1 MIVASCLVAS
11 LMSLTVSYLT
21 QHQGYNVPV
30 ILFMDGLSGFVITIL
45 WWLCLVAFPSS
56 LMPPGKTGLKLLVGE
71 QPRWLVI
78 GGVLTGLQV
87 ASAFIALN
95 RIGLADANVLMFSAP
110 VFIGLL
116 SVCFGEK
123 LGWDDVIKMVGCTVG
138 SIVVEAPWVSHSDYS
153 MDDRVIGAVAAAAF
167 AVFMGL
173 QTLIISHHL
182 KAESMITVNVYSFA
196 ILSGVSWPGLI
207 WGGGKSIA
215 DGWSNPVTLSPYLLM
230 SVGVLFLLSFYL
242 RSTAF
247 QLAEGSSTSVAILI
261 YVRASRATPRI
272 LDFA

>member
-1 MIVASCLVAS
+1 
-11 LMSLTVSYLT
+11 
-21 QHQGYNVPV
+21 
-30 ILFMDGLSGFVITIL
+30 
-45 WWLCLVAFPSS
+45 
-56 LMPPGKTGLKLLVGE
+56 
-71 QPRWLVI
+71 
-78 GGVLTGLQV
+78 
-87 ASAFIALN
+87 
-95 RIGLADANVLMFSAP
+95 
-110 VFIGLL
+110 
-116 SVCFGEK
+116 
-123 LGWDDVIKMVGCTVG
+123 
-138 SIVVEAPWVSHSDYS
+138 
-153 MDDRVIGAVAAAAF
+153 MDDRVIGAVAAGAF

-173 QTLIISHHL
+173 QALIISHHL

-261 YVRASRATPRI
+261 YVRASRTTPRI
-272 LDFA
+272 TGFRVTTTLVFVTVHRPNPFSLLFGNSSSSATRSRATGLSQAYS